1 MKNSAKKIK
10 DIVETIAGN
19 AISLNPTDIPILG
32 LIMNDL
38 NSIISISDSDED
50 LTSKACNALNTYIEK
65 LILDETDD
73 EKPLLIGIDTLKSHI
88 NSLIN
93 GDGPNFD
100 ESILDQLLDIKSVD
114 KKEILE
120 NTDEFDDDDIEILN
134 DFILEANENLE
145 SIELDLINLEQT
157 PGDSEI
163 LNSIFRPFHTI
174 KGVSGFLNLSKIN
187 RLSHSTENLLDSARF
202 GNFVIDQDITDII
215 LESVDTLKLLL
226 DRVSNGIGNE
236 THRVE
241 DSDIDIEKLITIIEN
256 TESKAKLD
264 ENTPLGEIMVEGGV
278 ISEKELEDVLEQQK
292 QNKDDKKIGEILI
305 ESKKAKSKEVISA
318 IRDQKKLKKSV
329 SSQVKVDTKKLDNL
343 VDLTGELVIAQ
354 SILKQN
360 TLSENQNRQNISQS
374 MGQLGQIISSI
385 QKIAMSM
392 RMVPVNNTFQKMVR
406 LIRDLANNSDKKVTL
421 TMSGEDTEIDRNV
434 VEVLYEPMVH
444 MIRNSVDHGIELP
457 GERQKMGKPPNGNI
471 NLKASHRGG
480 NIVIHIEDDG
490 KGLNKEK
497 IYNKAVKTGLIHENS
512 KLTDSETYELILK
525 PGFST
530 AEKITDISGRGVGM
544 DVVKK
549 AIENLRGK
557 IDISSTENVGSIFT
571 ISLPLTLAIIEGML
585 VRVASDRFIIP
596 TLAILESFKLEKKD
610 YYTIEGKREMI
621 MFRNSLV
628 PLVRIDTMF
637 CDVDEPVTPWDGLIV
652 VTENKEQQRALLIN
666 ELLGKEEF
674 VIKSLGETLKNIK
687 GFAGGTILSDGQ
699 IGLIFD
705 ISELFETSMDY

>member
-1 MKNSAKKIK
+1 MKNSATKIK
-10 DIVETIAGN
+10 NIVETIAGN
-19 AISLNPTDIPILG
+19 ATSLNPTDIPILG

-73 EKPLLIGIDTLKSHI
+73 EKPLLIGIDTLKIHI

-93 GDGPNFD
+93 GDGPDFD
-100 ESILDQLLDIKSVD
+100 ESILDQLLDKKSVD

-145 SIELDLINLEQT
+145 SIELDLINLEQN

-215 LESVDTLKLLL
+215 LESVDTLKQLLG
-226 DRVSNGIGNE
+226 RVSEGIDKQ
-236 THRVE
+236 TYRVE

-264 ENTPLGEIMVEGGV
+264 EDTPLGEIMVEGGV

-360 TLSENQNRQNISQS
+360 TLSENQNRQNTSQS
-374 MGQLGQIISSI
+374 LGQLGQIISSI

-457 GERQKMGKPPNGNI
+457 GERQKKGKPENGNI

-497 IYNKAVKTGLIHENS
+497 IYNKAVKTGLIQENS

-610 YYTIEGKREMI
+610 FYTIEGKGEMI

-628 PLVRIDTMF
+628 PLVRIDTIF

-705 ISELFETSMDY
+705 ISELFETSMAY